1 MKTSASIGQE
11 QLLSGSQYN
20 CSKNVNQIVVRARV
34 QSDDTLSIH
43 LVRDFLIHLFDEDD
57 KNSLCF
63 DNIKTRS
70 VYPLFYSPYS
80 ALVI

>member
-11 QLLSGSQYN
+11 QLFSGSQYN

-57 KNSLCF
+57 KNSLCLIILKPVEF
-63 DNIKTRS
+63 IH
-70 VYPLFYSPYS
+70 YFIHPI
-80 ALVI
+80 AH